1 MMRVISICRYIT
13 GFDMVDWVN
22 LDGPVQ
28 GIFTPDHGVSVVAM
42 REVAVLA
49 FKAVTR

>member
-1 MMRVISICRYIT
+1 MISICRYIT

-22 LDGPVQ
+22 LGWSDSGCVSAGPW
-28 GIFTPDHGVSVVAM
+28 GECCCINE